1 MEIREWSLILF
12 TLLQQLS
19 VGAFVVFGVVH
30 FWASRKTNPETAD
43 RLANYSLLALGP
55 VLVLALLVSLLHL
68 GNPLGA
74 PRAVTN
80 FATSWLS
87 REILFSVLFFVAGGV
102 FALTQWR
109 GLGSRTVRNALAVIA
124 AVLGVALIYSM
135 SQIYVLEAQPAW
147 NSWNTV
153 LGFFVTA
160 LLLGVL
166 GAGAA
171 YGASYTYLR
180 RKDPDCVDVQC
191 ALLQD
196 ALKGLAI
203 AAVVLVGIEIVAA
216 PLYVATL
223 VAGPEAAQRSAEL
236 LIGEYGVIYGL
247 RLALAFIGA
256 GLLAFLI
263 YRAAILRRPES
274 VLVNLTYLAFAVVLV
289 AEVLGR
295 YLFYVTQY
303 KLGI

>member
-1 MEIREWSLILF
+1 MEIREWALILF
-12 TLLQQLS
+12 TLLQQLA

-55 VLVLALLVSLLHL
+55 VLVLSLLASLLHL

-87 REILFSVLFFVAGGV
+87 REILLSVLFFVVGGA
-102 FALTQWR
+102 FALMQWR
-109 GLGSRTVRNALAVIA
+109 GIGSRTVRNVLAVIA
-124 AVLGVALIYSM
+124 AIIGVVLVYSM
-135 SQIYVLEAQPAW
+135 SQIYALEAQPAW

-153 LGFFVTA
+153 LSFFVTTF
-160 LLLGVL
+160 LLGVL
-166 GAGAA
+166 GVGAA

-180 RKDPDCVDVQC
+180 RSDPDCVDVQC

-196 ALKGLAI
+196 VLKGLAI

-223 VAGPEAAQRSAEL
+223 VAGPDAAQRSAEL
-236 LIGEYGVIYGL
+236 LIDDFGVVYGL
-247 RLALAFIGA
+247 RLALAFAGA
-256 GLLAFLI
+256 GVLAFLI
-263 YRAAILRRPES
+263 YRAALLRRPES
-274 VLVNLTYLAFAVVLV
+274 VLVNLTYLAFVVVLV
-289 AEVLGR
+289 AEALGR
-295 YLFYVTQY
+295 YLFYATQY